1 MRISFGASQLV
12 LVVKNL
18 PANVGDIR
26 EASFIPGWGISP
38 EEGHD
43 NLLQYSCLENPLDR
57 RTWWAMVHRITKS
70 QTWLKGLRTYT
81 QLVLWLKHL
90 TNVSPLLHPCVQI
103 SIQTDFSWSS
113 YVSGISSLYVIPFF
127 KHISLLHHVFI
138 AISLEC
144 NPNEVRHFIF
154 YFKLC
159 LWT

>member
-1 MRISFGASQLV
+1 MRISFGASQVV

-18 PANVGDIR
+18 PAKWDVR
-26 EASFIPGWGISP
+26 EARSSPGWGRSP
-38 EEGHD
+38 GEGHD
-43 NLLQYSCLENPLDR
+43 NLLQYSCLENPWTEEPDGL
-57 RTWWAMVHRITKS
+57 WSIGSQS
-70 QTWLKGLRTYT
+70 QTWLKRLRTYT

-90 TNVSPLLHPCVQI
+90 TNVSLLLHPCVQI
-103 SIQTDFSWSS
+103 SIQTDFSWSF
-113 YVSGISSLYVIPFF
+113 YVSGISSLYVIHFF
-127 KHISLLHHVFI
+127 KHISLLNCVFI